1 VTKLAII
8 ADVHVGNHR
17 RCGGV
22 VENGLNE
29 RCRLA
34 IDALRR
40 AGELA
45 LEQGCEALL
54 ILGDLFETSDPSPRM
69 VAATMDVLDEIH
81 GLLSHGVIV
90 MAGNHDA
97 VSSAV
102 GDNALGPT
110 RFVTAQVIDEPWYV
124 RVFSDNES
132 LVTFVPYRPG
142 RAEDW
147 LPPAVVEA
155 MGEGSQEEVALTTP
169 GSSASRLPLR
179 ALALHLGII
188 QPVTPAYLKASPDAV
203 DYMAVAELA
212 RAHGFRTVVA
222 GHWHQHWRS
231 DPIGGT
237 DDFVTLVQVGALCPR
252 GWSDEGAHL
261 YGRVVVLEAGKLPE
275 VLEVGG
281 PRFLKA
287 TGKGGLKDAKA
298 RFKRQKELEGSLLYL
313 DWRVPPDLVEQAGE
327 ELQAAIE
334 AGDVH
339 RGEVNLDDAV
349 IKTDVRAAAAAVR
362 TSDSLDE
369 AVAKF
374 VDGMEL
380 PDGVSR
386 EAVLERARGYLT
398 GGAE

>member
-1 VTKLAII
+1 MTKLAII

-54 ILGDLFETSDPSPRM
+54 VLGDLFETSDPSPRI
-69 VAATMDVLDEIH
+69 VAATMDALDGAH
-81 GLLSHGVIV
+81 GLLEYGVIV
-90 MAGNHDA
+90 MAGNHDT

-142 RAEDW
+142 NASDW

-155 MGEGSQEEVALTTP
+155 MGEGSQEEDALTTP

-179 ALALHLGII
+179 ALALHLGIV
-188 QPVTPAYLKASPDAV
+188 QPFTPAYLKASPDAV
-203 DYMAVAELA
+203 DYQAVAELA
-212 RAHGFRTVVA
+212 RSHGFRTVVA
-222 GHWHQHWRS
+222 GHWHQHWKS
-231 DPIGGT
+231 DPIGGP
-237 DDFVTLVQVGALCPR
+237 DDHVTLVQVGSLCPR

-261 YGRVVVLEAGKLPE
+261 YGKVVVLEDGKLPL

-287 TGKGGLKDAKA
+287 TGKGGLTDALV
-298 RFKRQKELEGSLLYL
+298 RFKRQREIGSLLYL
-313 DWRVPPDLVEQAGE
+313 DWRVSPDLVEQASE

-339 RGEVNLDDAV
+339 RGEVNLDDSV

-374 VDGMEL
+374 VDGLEL

-386 EAVLERARGYLT
+386 EAVLERTRAYLG
-398 GGAE
+398 GGAG